1 MIQTNLGFM
10 LANRELITKLF
21 MVRKTLVLNT
31 LEKLSFVNISTK
43 ASVFPVSPTFYTV
56 NPLIGPLGAYF
67 FQAHEI
73 RGGGLGW

>member
-31 LEKLSFVNISTK
+31 LEKLYFVNISTK

-56 NPLIGPLGAYF
+56 NPLIGRLGAYF

-73 RGGGLGW
+73 RGGGLG

>member
-31 LEKLSFVNISTK
+31 LEKLYFVNISTK

-56 NPLIGPLGAYF
+56 NPLIGPV
-67 FQAHEI
+67 
-73 RGGGLGW
+73 GLISFKHMK

>member
-31 LEKLSFVNISTK
+31 LEKLYFVNISTK

-56 NPLIGPLGAYF
+56 NPLIGPLGLISF
-67 FQAHEI
+67 KHMK
-73 RGGGLGW
+73 

>member
-31 LEKLSFVNISTK
+31 LEKLYFVNISTK
-43 ASVFPVSPTFYTV
+43 ASVFPVSPTFYIV
-56 NPLIGPLGAYF
+56 NPLIGPLGACF

-73 RGGGLGW
+73 RGGGLG

>member
-1 MIQTNLGFM
+1 MQTNLGFM

-31 LEKLSFVNISTK
+31 LEKLYFVNLSTK

-56 NPLIGPLGAYF
+56 NPLIGPLGLISF
-67 FQAHEI
+67 KHMK
-73 RGGGLGW
+73 

>member
-31 LEKLSFVNISTK
+31 LEKLYFVNISTK
-43 ASVFPVSPTFYTV
+43 ASVFLVSPTFYTV
-56 NPLIGPLGAYF
+56 NPLIGPLGLISF
-67 FQAHEI
+67 KHMK
-73 RGGGLGW
+73 